1 MKLKDRL
8 SIVLRGHPLPLPR
21 ASTTGGLFTQILP
34 TPEID
39 LHPIK
44 TTEQKLEAF
53 SGWVYAATTA
63 IMTDVGQ
70 ETWSILRKRG
80 SRQED
85 VEALPFDQIPGQF
98 KRPSSFM
105 TFQDLMELTTL
116 HLDLAGEAFWHII
129 TADNQPE
136 GVLVGEG
143 EALGI
148 ELIYPHW
155 VEEPVV
161 RNGVLTGW
169 RINIPNTSAEGNQ
182 TLPTQDVIFF
192 RYPHPKE
199 PLMGASPV
207 EAFAM
212 SHELDLQSR
221 GYGAGLL
228 KNNAIPPIVITT
240 EQTLAPKDADQISER
255 WKDRHLLRPGEPAV
269 LGKGSSAQV
278 LGLTL
283 KEIGLDVIDKMTR
296 QQVFGSYGVPESKK
310 GLTEQVNRANADA
323 NERTYQKNVIR
334 PRLRKIQWG
343 INMFVIPR
351 IPAVKDMTFKF
362 DSPVDEDKDFILD
375 KTLKLVETGMITI
388 NQGLQMLG
396 EDEQED
402 GDVFLIPTNV
412 DRIPAGM
419 LSAAP
424 PPERNLPPVIRGH
437 LVEKN
442 EKWSHIMEDVSF
454 ELAEVRFLRNQER
467 LERRMLSLLRGLISR
482 QQKAVVKAFLE
493 NADALL
499 GPRRGVNQYALTR
512 DDKILGWA
520 ADSTTQSMDE
530 LIENKD
536 LTIPMVTRDAVDD
549 AVNEDNENWNTEIL
563 LLILLGIET
572 GHVLFADAIDVA
584 VPFDLIKDRAE
595 RFARTQTRIQIANI
609 QATTNAQIRR
619 VIALGIES
627 GATPEVIAGQIRQQ
641 FDVIKGARAATIART
656 EMAAALNHGA
666 LETAKETQIR
676 RQEDITKTW
685 ITILDGKCRDDHC
698 NAHGQVRRIDE
709 RFSVG
714 GTQMERPHDPSAPAA
729 QVVNC
734 RCTMSFKKQRR

>member
-21 ASTTGGLFTQILP
+21 ASTTGDLFTQLFP
-34 TPEID
+34 SPEID

-44 TTEQKLEAF
+44 TTAQKLEAF

-70 ETWSILRKRG
+70 ETWQIIKKRG
-80 SRQED
+80 DRKED
-85 VEALPFDQIPGQF
+85 IDALSFEQIPGQF

-105 TFQDLMELTTL
+105 TFQDIVELTTL

-129 TADNQPE
+129 TAHIQPE
-136 GVLVGEG
+136 GIGVGEG
-143 EALGI
+143 EALGL

-161 RNGVLTGW
+161 TNGVLVGW
-169 RINIPNTSAEGNQ
+169 RINIPGTAGGNQ
-182 TLPTQDVIFF
+182 VLPTQDVIFF

-240 EQTLAPKDADQISER
+240 EQTLSPKDADQLSER

-269 LGKGSSAQV
+269 IGKGSTAQV

-283 KEIGLDVIDKMTR
+283 KEIGLEVIDKMTR

-334 PRLRKIQWG
+334 PRLRRIQWG
-343 INMFVIPR
+343 INMFLMPR
-351 IPAVKDMTFKF
+351 IPQVRDMIFQF

-375 KTLKLVETGMITI
+375 KTLKMVETGMITI
-388 NQGLQMLG
+388 NQGLKMLG
-396 EDEQED
+396 EDEQDD

-412 DRIPAGM
+412 DRIPAGL

-424 PPERNLPPVIRGH
+424 EPDRSLPPSVRTD
-437 LVEKN
+437 
-442 EKWSHIMEDVSF
+442 KWSHIMEDTF
-454 ELAEVRFLRNQER
+454 IELAEVRFLRNQER
-467 LERRMLSLLRGLISR
+467 LERRMLSLMRRLISR
-482 QQKAVVKAFLE
+482 QQKLVVKAFLE

-499 GPRRGVNQYALTR
+499 GPRRDAEVYNLTAEEV
-512 DDKILGWA
+512 GN
-520 ADSTTQSMDE
+520 
-530 LIENKD
+530 END
-536 LTIPMVTRDAVDD
+536 IMSIPLVTKDAVDV
-549 AVNEDNENWNTEIL
+549 AVNQENETWFEEIL
-563 LLILLGIET
+563 ILSLLAIRT
-572 GHVLFADAIDVA
+572 GHVLFADAIDIA
-584 VPFDLIKDRAE
+584 VPFDLIQGRAE
-595 RFARTQTRIQIANI
+595 MFARSQVRIQIANI
-609 QATTNAQIRR
+609 QATTQVQIRR
-619 VIALGIES
+619 IIAEGIAS

-641 FDVIKGARAATIART
+641 FDVIKGARAARIART
-656 EMAAALNHGA
+656 EMAGSLNHGA
-666 LETAKETQIR
+666 LETAKETR
-676 RQEDITKTW
+676 TRTQEEIIKTW
-685 ITILDGKCRDDHC
+685 ITILDGNCRDDHC
-698 NAHGQVRRIDE
+698 NAHGQPRRIDE
-709 RFSVG
+709 SFSVG

-729 QVVNC
+729 QVINC
-734 RCTMSFKKQRR
+734 RCTMAFSKRRR

>member
-21 ASTTGGLFTQILP
+21 ASTTGGLFTQMLP

-70 ETWSILRKRG
+70 ETWQIIKKRG
-80 SRQED
+80 DRKED
-85 VEALPFDQIPGQF
+85 IDALSFEQIPGQF

-105 TFQDLMELTTL
+105 TFQDIVELTTL

-136 GVLVGEG
+136 GVMLGES

-161 RNGVLTGW
+161 KDGVLTGW
-169 RINIPNTSAEGNQ
+169 RINIPNTAAGGNQ
-182 TLPTQDVIFF
+182 FLPTQDIIFF

-212 SHELDLQSR
+212 SHELDIQSR

-240 EQTLAPKDADQISER
+240 EQDLDPKKADQIAER
-255 WKDRHLLRPGEPAV
+255 WKDRHLLRPGEPGI
-269 LGKGSSAQV
+269 LGKGSTAQV

-283 KEIGLDVIDKMTR
+283 KEIGLEIIDKMTR
-296 QQVFGSYGVPESKK
+296 QQVFGSYGVPESKI
-310 GLTEQVNRANADA
+310 GIVEDVNRANADT
-323 NERTYQKNVIR
+323 NERIYQKNVIR

-343 INMFVIPR
+343 INMFVMPR
-351 IPAVKDMTFKF
+351 IPKVKDMEFRF

-375 KTLKLVETGMITI
+375 KTLKMVETGMITI

-396 EDEQED
+396 EDEQDD

-412 DRIPAGM
+412 ERIPAGM

-424 PPERNLPPVIRGH
+424 PPDRSLPPMVRSHRKVQRIGD
-437 LVEKN
+437 VEVV
-442 EKWSHIMEDVSF
+442 EEWSHIMEDVSI

-467 LERRMLSLLRGLISR
+467 LERRMISLLRGLISR

-493 NADALL
+493 NSDALL
-499 GPRRGVNQYALTR
+499 GPRRGVDQYVLSEE
-512 DDKILGWA
+512 DLGEPKGVY
-520 ADSTTQSMDE
+520 SERHLLS
-530 LIENKD
+530 
-536 LTIPMVTRDAVDD
+536 IPMVTKDAVDD
-549 AVNEDNENWNTEIL
+549 AVNEENDTWFTEIL
-563 LLILLGIET
+563 ILVLLGIET
-572 GHVLFADAIDVA
+572 GHVLFADAIDIA

-609 QATTNAQIRR
+609 QATTNAQIRK

-656 EMAAALNHGA
+656 EMSAALNHGA

-676 RQEDITKTW
+676 RQEEITKTW
-685 ITILDGKCRDDHC
+685 ITILDGNCRDDHC
-698 NAHGQVRRIDE
+698 NAHGQPRKIDE
-709 RFSVG
+709 LFSVG
-714 GTQMERPHDPSAPAA
+714 GTMMSRPHDPSAPAE

-734 RCTMSFKKQRR
+734 RCTMAFKKQRR

>member
-21 ASTTGGLFTQILP
+21 ASSTGDLFTQMLP

-44 TTEQKLEAF
+44 TTAQKLEAF

-70 ETWSILRKRG
+70 ETWQIIRRRGDRK
-80 SRQED
+80 ED
-85 VEALPFDQIPGQF
+85 IDALTFEQIPGQF

-105 TFQDLMELTTL
+105 TFQDLIELTTL

-129 TADNQPE
+129 TAQHQPE

-143 EALGI
+143 EAVGL

-161 RNGVLTGW
+161 QGGILVGW
-169 RINIPNTSAEGNQ
+169 RINIPDTSGGGNQ
-182 TLPTQDVIFF
+182 VLPVQDIIFF

-228 KNNAIPPIVITT
+228 KNNAIPPIIITT
-240 EQTLAPKDADQISER
+240 EQNLSPKDADQLSER

-269 LGKGSSAQV
+269 LGKGSTAQV

-283 KEIGLDVIDKMTR
+283 KEIGLEVIDKMTR
-296 QQVFGSYGVPESKK
+296 QQVFGSYGVPESKR

-343 INMFVIPR
+343 INMFVMPR
-351 IPAVKDMTFKF
+351 IPQVKDMEFRF

-375 KTLKLVETGMITI
+375 KTLKMVETGMITV

-396 EDEQED
+396 EEKQDD
-402 GDVFLIPTNV
+402 GDVFLVPTNV
-412 DRIPAGM
+412 ERIPLGM

-424 PPERNLPPVIRGH
+424 DPDRTAPVARD
-437 LVEKN
+437 KR
-442 EKWSHIMEDVSF
+442 WSHIMEDTF
-454 ELAEVRFLRNQER
+454 IELAEVRFLRHQER
-467 LERRMLSLLRGLISR
+467 LERRMLALMRRLISQ
-482 QQKAVVKAFLE
+482 QQKRVVKAFLE
-493 NADALL
+493 NANALL
-499 GPRRGVNQYALTR
+499 GPRRGVDQYVL
-512 DDKILGWA
+512 
-520 ADSTTQSMDE
+520 SE
-530 LIENKD
+530 ED
-536 LTIPMVTRDAVDD
+536 LSDGVYSERHLLSIPMVTKDAIDQ
-549 AVNEDNENWNTEIL
+549 AVNEENENWNTEIL
-563 LLILLGIET
+563 ILFLLGLQA
-572 GHVLFADAIDVA
+572 GHVLFADAVDIA
-584 VPFDLIKDRAE
+584 VPFDVIRARAE
-595 RFARTQTRIQIANI
+595 AFARTQTRIQIANI

-619 VIALGIES
+619 IIALGIES
-627 GATPEVIAGQIRQQ
+627 GASAEVIAGQIRQQ

-676 RQEDITKTW
+676 SQEEILKTW
-685 ITILDGKCRDDHC
+685 ITILDGNCRDDHC
-698 NAHGQVRRIDE
+698 NAHGQTRNIDDL
-709 RFSVG
+709 FAVG
-714 GTQMERPHDPSAPAA
+714 GSMMTRPHDPTAPAA
-729 QVVNC
+729 QVINC
-734 RCTMSFKKQRR
+734 RCTLAFSKRRR

>member
-1 MKLKDRL
+1 MTLKDRL
-8 SIVLRGHPLPLPR
+8 SMVLRGHPLPLPR
-21 ASTTGGLFTQILP
+21 ASTTGDLFTQMLP
-34 TPEID
+34 SPEID

-44 TTEQKLEAF
+44 TTAQKLEAF

-70 ETWSILRKRG
+70 ETWQIIRKRG
-80 SRQED
+80 ERKED
-85 VEALPFDQIPGQF
+85 IDALPMDQIPGHF

-105 TFQDLMELTTL
+105 TFQDIVELTTL
-116 HLDLAGEAFWHII
+116 HLDLAGEAFWHIV
-129 TADNQPE
+129 TADNQPD
-136 GVLVGEG
+136 GVMVGEG

-161 RNGVLTGW
+161 KGGVLTGW
-169 RINIPNTSAEGNQ
+169 RINIPGTAGGNQ
-182 TLPTQDVIFF
+182 ILPTQDVIFF

-212 SHELDLQSR
+212 SHELDIQSR

-240 EQTLAPKDADQISER
+240 EQNLSPKDADQLSER

-269 LGKGSSAQV
+269 IGKGSTAQV

-283 KEIGLDVIDKMTR
+283 KEIGLEIIDKMTR
-296 QQVFGSYGVPESKK
+296 QQVLGAYGVPESKI
-310 GLTEQVNRANADA
+310 GIVEDVNRANADS

-343 INMFVIPR
+343 INMFLMPR
-351 IPAVKDMTFKF
+351 IPKVRDMIFMF
-362 DSPVDEDKDFILD
+362 DSPVDEDKDFILG
-375 KTLKLVETGMITI
+375 KTLKMVETGMITI
-388 NQGLQMLG
+388 NQGLKMLG

-412 DRIPAGM
+412 ERVPAGL

-424 PPERNLPPVIRGH
+424 EPDRSLPPSVRT
-437 LVEKN
+437 N
-442 EKWSHIMEDVSF
+442 RWSHINEDISI
-454 ELAEVRFLRNQER
+454 ELAEVRFLKDQER
-467 LERRMLSLLRGLISR
+467 LERRMIGLLRRLISR

-499 GPRRGVNQYALTR
+499 GPRKGNDSRYLLTVKELEKIEDYLRGL
-512 DDKILGWA
+512 W
-520 ADSTTQSMDE
+520 
-530 LIENKD
+530 
-536 LTIPMVTRDAVDD
+536 IPVVTRDAVDQ
-549 AVNEDNENWNTEIL
+549 AVNEENETWFEEIL
-563 LLILLGIET
+563 ILSLLAIST
-572 GHVLFADAIDVA
+572 GHVLFQNAIDIA
-584 VPFDLIKDRAE
+584 VPFDLIRAKAE
-595 RFARTQTRIQIANI
+595 KFAKSQTRIQIANI

-627 GATPEVIAGQIRQQ
+627 GASAEVIAGQIRQQ

-656 EMAAALNHGA
+656 EMAASLNHGA
-666 LETAKETQIR
+666 LETARETQIR
-676 RQEDITKTW
+676 RQEVIIKTW
-685 ITILDGKCRDDHC
+685 ITILDGNCRDAHC
-698 NAHGQVRRIDE
+698 NAHGQPRKIDE
-709 RFSVG
+709 LFSVG
-714 GTQMERPHDPSAPAA
+714 GSMMSRPHDPSAPPE
-729 QVVNC
+729 QTINC
-734 RCTMSFKKQRR
+734 RCTMAFKKQRR

>member
-1 MKLKDRL
+1 MKFKDRL
-8 SIVLRGHPLPLPR
+8 SMVLRGHPLPLPR
-21 ASTTGGLFTQILP
+21 ASTTGDLFSQMLP
-34 TPEID
+34 SPEID

-44 TTEQKLEAF
+44 TTAQKLEAF

-70 ETWSILRKRG
+70 ETWQIIRKRG
-80 SRQED
+80 ERKED
-85 VEALPFDQIPGQF
+85 VDALSFEQIPGQF
-98 KRPSSFM
+98 KRPSTFM
-105 TFQDLMELTTL
+105 TFQDIVELTTL

-143 EALGI
+143 EALGL

-161 RNGVLTGW
+161 NGGVLTGW
-169 RINIPNTSAEGNQ
+169 RINIPGTSGGNQ
-182 TLPTQDVIFF
+182 VLPTQDVIFF

-240 EQTLAPKDADQISER
+240 EQTLSPKDADQLSER

-269 LGKGSSAQV
+269 IGKGSQAQV

-283 KEIGLDVIDKMTR
+283 KEIGLEVIDKMTR

-310 GLTEQVNRANADA
+310 GLSEEVNRANADA

-343 INMFVIPR
+343 INMFLMPR
-351 IPAVKDMTFKF
+351 IPQVRDMIFMF

-375 KTLKLVETGMITI
+375 KTLKMVETGMITI
-388 NQGLQMLG
+388 NQGLKMLG
-396 EDEQED
+396 EDEQDD
-402 GDVFLIPTNV
+402 GDVFLIPSNV
-412 DRIPAGM
+412 ERIPAGL

-424 PPERNLPPVIRGH
+424 EPDRTAPVSR
-437 LVEKN
+437 
-442 EKWSHIMEDVSF
+442 WSHINEDVF
-454 ELAEVRFLRNQER
+454 IELAEVRFLKDQER
-467 LERRMLSLLRGLISR
+467 LERRMIALLRRLISK

-499 GPRRGVNQYALTR
+499 GPRRGNGLNTYRLTT
-512 DDKILGWA
+512 DDKTLGWEP
-520 ADSTTQSMDE
+520 TLDE
-530 LIENKD
+530 VVKFKD
-536 LTIPMVTRDAVDD
+536 LTIPLVTRDALDM
-549 AVNEDNENWNTEIL
+549 AVNEENETWFEEIL
-563 LLILLGIET
+563 ILSLLAIST
-572 GHVLFADAIDVA
+572 GHVLFQNAIDIA
-584 VPFDLIKDRAE
+584 VPFDLIRARAE

-627 GATPEVIAGQIRQQ
+627 GASPEVIAGQIRQQ
-641 FDVIKGARAATIART
+641 FDVIKGARAGTIART
-656 EMAAALNHGA
+656 EMAASLNHGA

-676 RQEDITKTW
+676 RQEIIIKTW
-685 ITILDGKCRDDHC
+685 ITILDGNCRDDHC
-698 NAHGQVRRIDE
+698 NAHGQPRQIDE
-709 RFSVG
+709 LFSVG
-714 GTQMERPHDPSAPAA
+714 GSMMTRPHDPNAPAA
-729 QVVNC
+729 QTINC
-734 RCTMSFKKQRR
+734 RCTMAFSKQRR

>member
-1 MKLKDRL
+1 MTLKDRL
-8 SIVLRGHPLPLPR
+8 KMVLRGHPLPLPR
-21 ASTTGGLFTQILP
+21 ASTTGDLFSQMLP
-34 TPEID
+34 SPEID

-44 TTEQKLEAF
+44 TTAQKLEAF

-70 ETWSILRKRG
+70 ETWQIIKKRG
-80 SRQED
+80 ERKED
-85 VEALPFDQIPGQF
+85 IDALTFEQIPGQF

-105 TFQDLMELTTL
+105 TFQDIVELTTL

-143 EALGI
+143 EALGL

-161 RNGVLTGW
+161 NGGVLMGW
-169 RINIPNTSAEGNQ
+169 RINIPGTAGGNQ
-182 TLPTQDVIFF
+182 VLPTQDVIFF

-240 EQTLAPKDADQISER
+240 EQTLSPKDADQLSER

-269 LGKGSSAQV
+269 IGKGTTAQV

-283 KEIGLDVIDKMTR
+283 KEIGLEVIDKMTR

-334 PRLRKIQWG
+334 PRLRRIQWG
-343 INMFVIPR
+343 INMFLIPR
-351 IPAVKDMTFKF
+351 IPQVKDMTFQF

-375 KTLKLVETGMITI
+375 KTLKMVETGMITI
-388 NQGLQMLG
+388 NQGLKMLG

-402 GDVFLIPTNV
+402 GDVFLIPSNV
-412 DRIPAGM
+412 ERIPAGL

-424 PPERNLPPVIRGH
+424 EPDRSLPPSVRT
-437 LVEKN
+437 N
-442 EKWSHIMEDVSF
+442 RWSHISEDTF
-454 ELAEVRFLRNQER
+454 IELAEVRFLRDQER
-467 LERRMLSLLRGLISR
+467 LERRMIGLLRRLISK

-499 GPRRGVNQYALTR
+499 GPRRGNGLNTYTLTH
-512 DDKILGWA
+512 DDKTLGN
-520 ADSTTQSMDE
+520 DFLEE
-530 LIENKD
+530 LSAS
-536 LTIPMVTRDAVDD
+536 LTIPVVTRDAVDQ
-549 AVNEDNENWNTEIL
+549 AVIEDDENWNTEIL
-563 LLILLGIET
+563 ILVLLGIST
-572 GHVLFADAIDVA
+572 GHVLFANAIDIA
-584 VPFDLIKDRAE
+584 VPFDLIRARAE
-595 RFARTQTRIQIANI
+595 AFARTQTRIQIANI
-609 QATTNAQIRR
+609 QATTTAQIRR
-619 VIALGIES
+619 IIALGIES
-627 GATPEVIAGQIRQQ
+627 GASPQVIADQIRKQ
-641 FDVIKGARAATIART
+641 FDVIKGARAAKIART

-666 LETAKETQIR
+666 LETARETQTR
-676 RQEDITKTW
+676 RQEIIIKTW
-685 ITILDGKCRDDHC
+685 ITILDGNCRDDHC
-698 NAHGQVRRIDE
+698 NAHGQPRQIDE
-709 RFSVG
+709 LFSVG
-714 GTQMERPHDPSAPAA
+714 GSMMTRPHDPTAPAA
-729 QVVNC
+729 QTINC
-734 RCTMSFKKQRR
+734 RCTMAFSKQRR

>member
-21 ASTTGGLFTQILP
+21 ASTTGGLFTQLLP
-34 TPEID
+34 SPEID

-70 ETWSILRKRG
+70 ETWQIIKKRG
-80 SRQED
+80 DRKED
-85 VEALPFDQIPGQF
+85 IDALSFEQIPGQF

-105 TFQDLMELTTL
+105 TFQDIIELTVL

-136 GVLVGEG
+136 GTLVGEG

-161 RNGVLTGW
+161 KNGVLTGW
-169 RINIPNTSAEGNQ
+169 RINIPNTAAGGNQ
-182 TLPTQDVIFF
+182 FLPTQDIIFF

-240 EQTLAPKDADQISER
+240 EQDLAPAKADQIAER

-269 LGKGSSAQV
+269 LGKGSTAQV

-343 INMFVIPR
+343 INMFVMPR
-351 IPAVKDMTFKF
+351 IPRVKDMEFRF

-375 KTLKLVETGMITI
+375 KTLKMVETGMITI

-396 EDEQED
+396 EDEQDD

-412 DRIPAGM
+412 ERIPAGL

-424 PPERNLPPVIRGH
+424 EPDRSLPPSVRTDR
-437 LVEKN
+437 
-442 EKWSHIMEDVSF
+442 WSHIMEETF
-454 ELAEVRFLRNQER
+454 IELAEVRFLRNQER
-467 LERRMLSLLRGLISR
+467 LERRMISLLRGLISR

-493 NADALL
+493 NSDALL
-499 GPRRGVNQYALTR
+499 GPNNEVRNLRGDSEEFAPKGVNFEVVFLDPEDDTR
-512 DDKILGWA
+512 TVL
-520 ADSTTQSMDE
+520 M
-530 LIENKD
+530 
-536 LTIPMVTRDAVDD
+536 PVVTRDAVDD
-549 AVNEDNENWNTEIL
+549 AVNEENDTWFTEIL
-563 LLILLGIET
+563 ILVLLGIET
-572 GHVLFADAIDVA
+572 GHVLFADAVDVA

-609 QATTNAQIRR
+609 QATTNDQIRR

-656 EMAAALNHGA
+656 EMSGALNHGA

-676 RQEDITKTW
+676 RQEEITKTW
-685 ITILDGKCRDDHC
+685 ITILDGNCRDAHC
-698 NAHGQVRRIDE
+698 NAHGQTRKIDE
-709 RFSVG
+709 LFSVG
-714 GTQMERPHDPSAPAA
+714 GTMMSRPLDPSAPAE
-729 QVVNC
+729 QVINC
-734 RCTMSFKKQRR
+734 RCTMAFKKQRR